1 MRNGVNVIML
11 NSKLC
16 KNADCQLKNTVQS
29 KNIAGKPTLLS
40 RIVVGISLVALVAGC
55 TTDPYTHE
63 QKPSKAAIGAV
74 AGAVIGAAVSSKKDR
89 GKGALI
95 GAAALGGGGYY
106 MDRQE
111 QKLKAQL
118 EGTGVS
124 VTRDGD
130 QIRLNMPG
138 NVTFETGRAEIQG
151 SFYNVLASVT
161 QVFKEFSKTQVK
173 ISGHTDSVGSDAFNQ
188 RLSEQRAL
196 SVADYMT
203 SNGIPSA
210 RITAFGFGE
219 RSPIADN
226 SSPQG
231 RAMNRRVEIEI
242 IPMEQSR

>member
-1 MRNGVNVIML
+1 MF
-11 NSKLC
+11 NSSVVK
-16 KNADCQLKNTVQS
+16 
-29 KNIAGKPTLLS
+29 GKILG
-40 RIVVGISLVALVAGC
+40 RVVVGISLAAFVVGC
-55 TTDPYTHE
+55 VNDPYTQE
-63 QKPSKAAIGAV
+63 RKPSKAAIGAI

-111 QKLKAQL
+111 QKLKSQL

-124 VTRDGD
+124 VTREGD

-151 SFYNVLASVT
+151 SFYDVMASVN
-161 QVFKEFSKTQVK
+161 QVFKEFSKTKVK

-196 SVADYMT
+196 SVSDYMT
-203 SNGIPSA
+203 SNGIASS
-210 RITAFGFGE
+210 RIDAFGFGE

-226 SSPQG
+226 NTLQG
-231 RAMNRRVEIEI
+231 RSANRRVEIAI
-242 IPMEQSR
+242 IPMESNR